1 MALVSGLYT
10 EVKNVSGSARTF
22 GFLGPRGKRLNNNE
36 TYLVPG
42 DLVATLG
49 NGGRG
54 NQRKIKALEKA
65 LYHGHLVVASP
76 ALYLKDGSNYYQ
88 AAPGEGNVVLGGADG
103 WD

>member
-10 EVKNVSGSARTF
+10 EVKNVSGAARTF
-22 GFLGPRGKRLNNNE
+22 GFLGARGKRLNNNE

-54 NQRKIKALEKA
+54 GQRKLKALEKA
-65 LYHGHLVVASP
+65 LYHGDLALKSP
-76 ALYLKDGSNYYQ
+76 ALYVASGGSYYQ
-88 AAPGEGNVVLGGADG
+88 VAAGEGVELVSPAG
-103 WD
+103 WDD